1 MIVPEKMDRALMYC
15 HKRGRSSGLLAIC
28 MCLVLTCLINTGCGG
43 SDESSSDTPS
53 KIDMSPQQVVGI
65 GRIEPEL
72 RFLDLSSE
80 TTGSTARIN
89 FAPGDFVVKGEV
101 VVELSTSLEK
111 ARVEQAAARIQTQKA
126 QVEAAKASLSAAQ
139 VRVENA
145 RISFERSKEL
155 YATNTESE
163 AVFDAAKAEYEAL
176 SEDVKRFQA
185 ELATAEN
192 ALKENRADLKLVQAE
207 LDRRF
212 IRAPTDGQLLT
223 LNVTLGSL
231 ISPETVFAVF
241 APESPQVARCE
252 IDELFA
258 ALIQSGQRASLRNQG
273 TTDVLA
279 KGVVTF
285 VAPSFT
291 RKSLFS
297 DDVGDLEDRRVREVW
312 ITLEPGSE
320 LILGSR
326 VECVIQLRD

>member
-1 MIVPEKMDRALMYC
+1 MIVPEKVGVAFRFCRKHRINL
-15 HKRGRSSGLLAIC
+15 GRLAGCTSLLLIC
-28 MCLVLTCLINTGCGG
+28 LTSAGCGG
-43 SDESSSDTPS
+43 SKESTSASPAE
-53 KIDMSPQQVVGI
+53 IDMSPQQVVGI

-80 TTGSTARIN
+80 TTGSIARIN
-89 FAPGDFVVKGEV
+89 FAPGDLVSGGEV
-101 VVELSTSLEK
+101 IVELSTSLEK
-111 ARVEQAAARIQTQKA
+111 ARVEQAAARIQSQKA
-126 QVEAAKASLSAAQ
+126 QIEAARASLSAIR
-139 VRVENA
+139 VRAENA
-145 RISFERSKEL
+145 RVSFERAKEL
-155 YATNTESE
+155 YATSTESE
-163 AVFDAAKAEYEAL
+163 AAFDTAKAEFEAL
-176 SEDVKRFQA
+176 REDVNRFQA
-185 ELATAEN
+185 EFITAEN
-192 ALKENRADLKLVQAE
+192 TLKEYRADLKLAQAE
-207 LDRRF
+207 LDRRY

-223 LNVTLGSL
+223 LDVTLGSL

-258 ALIQSGQRASLRNQG
+258 ALVRSGQRASLRNQG

-279 KGVVTF
+279 RGEVTF

-312 ITLEPGSE
+312 ITLESGSE

-326 VECVIQLRD
+326 IECVILLRD